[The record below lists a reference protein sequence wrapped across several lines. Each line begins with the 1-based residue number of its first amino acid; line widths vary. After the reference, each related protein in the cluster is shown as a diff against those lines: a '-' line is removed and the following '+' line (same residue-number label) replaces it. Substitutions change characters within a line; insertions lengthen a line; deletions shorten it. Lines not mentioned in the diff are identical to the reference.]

1 MADVVV
7 AVRVPRSLVAEL
19 RERTER
25 DHYSDLSEQVR
36 SIVRRGCLKYTNPVT
51 HEIKELKEQLKA
63 ELLKEQAAGSGQAIL
78 QRVKELLESQAK
90 GQGGGQQ

>member
-1 MADVVV
+1 MADLVI

-19 RERTER
+19 KDRTER

-63 ELLKEQAAGSGQAIL
+63 ELLKEQAAGSSQAIL
-78 QRVKELLESQAK
+78 QKVKELLEN
-90 GQGGGQQ
+90 QGGGPR